1 MTHQIRRFVWQLS
14 ANVNLYRLV
23 ALGLALAA
31 MVAPLGMPG
40 GGGGGG
46 VG

>member
-1 MTHQIRRFVWQLS
+1 MAHQVRWFVWQLS
-14 ANVNLYRLV
+14 ANAKVYRL
-23 ALGLALAA
+23 AMLGLALAA
-31 MVAPLGMPG
+31 VLAPLSIP